1 MKAAVVTE
9 QGVQYTDAP
18 KPSPKANE
26 ILIKVKAASLNR
38 ADLALY
44 AAKRDRPTTRRPPGR
59 HSG

>member
-38 ADLALY
+38 TLGD
-44 AAKRDRPTTRRPPGR
+44 PTKEMPRKKA
-59 HSG
+59 